1 LHEQSKIHGKPSF
14 PTLQLQKKIIIINT
28 ALSPFYKPA
37 AEVTFK
43 SCLLFKLVKALYVCW
58 KVVSFWKVNSGKV
71 NYFPMFGGVSW
82 KTLSS
87 VCLCHRK

>member
-1 LHEQSKIHGKPSF
+1 MENLPFQPYSF
-14 PTLQLQKKIIIINT
+14 KKKKKIINT

-58 KVVSFWKVNSGKV
+58 KVVFFWKVNSGKV
-71 NYFPMFGGVSW
+71 NYFPMFDGVSW

>member
-1 LHEQSKIHGKPSF
+1 MNNLKYMENLPFQPYSF
-14 PTLQLQKKIIIINT
+14 KKKIIIINT